1 MNFTFKKRSGVS
13 ILSLKH
19 EKHNSQSQTQAT
31 QSQNVAEKSSKS
43 ERPMP
48 SGNCAP
54 NEISLK
60 PEMEKT
66 DKERQH
72 SATKMLDSSSDSPL
86 KITPVDLD
94 SSDDGEPVKLKR
106 TKPVPDLKKLK
117 NKQDMWD
124 DICKVEATN
133 SAPAAT
139 ENEPGAKKLK
149 MEEITSRLK
158 VFEKSAPGKFA
169 VKGIESERKS
179 SPRKSLEVDV
189 APAMINAP
197 VATDACVKES
207 VKVKSSAGAAKVE
220 LPCPVCNRNFK
231 RNLRGHMKACAG
243 KNGLTTEQLMLALEL
258 QRKQEDER
266 QRLGLPQYLV
276 NKKQTVNKKSGKTS
290 DPNIQLAL
298 ALSKSLKEAEE
309 EAYLRET
316 RMMLENQEDM
326 TDSQVA
332 AAITA
337 VTSEPE
343 TSVKGIQTTLVT
355 GKAGQLGI
363 QKAPASTSLSRTV
376 APPYMTTSAEERL
389 RRVTEKVAMCL
400 LDEETSNDF
409 VQKQPALRSVQV
421 SDVLKRKLEEGNG
434 LWKLATVSCE
444 QEKDVYYVKGLR
456 EFVSPSV
463 SNSGV
468 LNLQPLQP
476 SFPKPKDYIVKK
488 RAHLPN
494 PPSPKKRQ
502 DSNLGRDWASILN
515 SKTMSDVVVYAK
527 DDVELRAHKLVLLVR
542 CPAILKD
549 LAAEMSQDGES
560 VKEHM
565 LLWSEFSE
573 SVVMAALEF
582 IYCDSTC
589 RALRLGNKDVQDLE
603 ALAQRYELTELL
615 SHMDMMKKLRDQV
628 HREDEQTNS
637 STSTHE
643 AEPEPSLQIVETL
656 DSRSELSYLV
666 SQMDKSIFAATLVP
680 TNDQTKT
687 SQPKEAISAEV
698 TALQSPNND
707 LKNIDLA
714 TSLNNN
720 ICSQDSERSKVDDEV
735 GEVDQNQSQSDD
747 DLFASL
753 HDSKIYMDLLEDN
766 TERENVE
773 PAENDDSED
782 WRNLDGLDYLDTTPK
797 RTKSSAALAP
807 DTPTLTSQE
816 SNTNATPQ
824 FETSPFSSPMERA
837 MSELEVVT
845 LSSDSAS
852 QKSVVS
858 ISPKMIAH
866 TPDHHPLD
874 DSVGVCEDLELT
886 HLEIAALKA
895 YEKVMTPKPPSRA
908 ASTPGSSRI
917 TPMLDYSLME
927 SPQLQKELDRY
938 GIKHL
943 RRNQAKLI
951 LRHIYD
957 ELHPKLS
964 STPLARPA
972 NKTKKALQMK
982 SKKNETLNAAPA
994 EASTSKATQPPT
1006 CKTTPKKTT
1015 PVKKPAVKQPVH
1027 NISFAPPDED
1037 YDSFDELLFDKPK
1050 RKSMSQPAIQ
1060 RSSDSDSSDSSD
1072 NEGYG
1077 NYHGDDALED
1087 AFTQQ
1092 ITDTQSDVLVQVE
1105 EALKS
1110 DPGLYHRILTY
1121 EPIWL
1126 EEIKD
1131 LLKTNKV
1138 RVNPK
1143 VLLDFLDDQC
1153 ITYRTDHQRPVKRA
1167 AQKRGWTQ
1175 SQRGRKKK
1183 DFDV

>member
-31 QSQNVAEKSSKS
+31 QSQNVAKKSSTS
-43 ERPMP
+43 ELPVP
-48 SGNCAP
+48 SGNCTP
-54 NEISLK
+54 NKISLK
-60 PEMEKT
+60 PELEKT

-94 SSDDGEPVKLKR
+94 SSDDDGEPVKLKR
-106 TKPVPDLKKLK
+106 KKTVPDLKKLK
-117 NKQDMWD
+117 NKQDMRY

-179 SPRKSLEVDV
+179 SPRKSLEVEV

-197 VATDACVKES
+197 VATNACVKES
-207 VKVKSSAGAAKVE
+207 VKVKPSAGAAKVE

-326 TDSQVA
+326 TESQVA

-343 TSVKGIQTTLVT
+343 TSVKGIQTVLVT
-355 GKAGQLGI
+355 GEARQLGI
-363 QKAPASTSLSRTV
+363 KKAPASTSSLRTV

-476 SFPKPKDYIVKK
+476 SFPKPKDCIVKK
-488 RAHLPN
+488 RAHLPKL
-494 PPSPKKRQ
+494 PSPKKRQ
-502 DSNLGRDWASILN
+502 ESNLGRDWASILN

-573 SVVMAALEF
+573 SVVIAALEF

-615 SHMDMMKKLRDQV
+615 SHMEMMKKLRDQV

-637 STSTHE
+637 STSTH
-643 AEPEPSLQIVETL
+643 EPEPSLQIVETL

-666 SQMDKSIFAATLVP
+666 SQMDKSIFATTLVP
-680 TNDQTKT
+680 TNDQTKII
-687 SQPKEAISAEV
+687 QPEEAISAEV
-698 TALQSPNND
+698 PALGSPNDD
-707 LKNIDLA
+707 LKNIDLT
-714 TSLNNN
+714 TSLNN
-720 ICSQDSERSKVDDEV
+720 IKSSQDFQRSSVDDGV
-735 GEVDQNQSQSDD
+735 GELDQIQSQSDD

-797 RTKSSAALAP
+797 RPKSTAALAP
-807 DTPTLTSQE
+807 NTPTLASQE
-816 SNTNATPQ
+816 SNTDATPH
-824 FETSPFSSPMERA
+824 FEASPFSSPMERA

-858 ISPKMIAH
+858 ISPKMIVH
-866 TPDHHPLD
+866 TPDHHSLD

-886 HLEIAALKA
+886 HLELAALKA

-957 ELHPKLS
+957 ELHPKIS

-982 SKKNETLNAAPA
+982 SKENQTLNAALA
-994 EASTSKATQPPT
+994 KASTSKATQPPT
-1006 CKTTPKKTT
+1006 RITTPKKTT

-1050 RKSMSQPAIQ
+1050 RKTMSQPAIQ
-1060 RSSDSDSSDSSD
+1060 RSSDSDFSDSSN

-1077 NYHGDDALED
+1077 KYHGDDALED
-1087 AFTQQ
+1087 VFTQQ
-1092 ITDTQSDVLVQVE
+1092 ITETQSDVLVQIE

-1167 AQKRGWTQ
+1167 AQKRVWTQ